1 MTVAIIVFP
10 GANCDRDIQRA
21 IVRLG
26 GSADLVFH
34 KETSLEDYNVIVL
47 PGGFTYGDC
56 FRPGYMASQSPI
68 MKRVIRAYK
77 KGAYILGICNGFQI
91 LTELDLLPGKLE
103 KNNSDKFIC
112 RPEELIVNNNTSF
125 TNGYQENQIV
135 KIPIAHHSGK
145 YVVDDINEDLVAF
158 RYKNNPNG
166 SVGDIAGV
174 FSEDKR
180 ILGMMPHPERMYEM
194 KLGGVGGEP
203 LIRALIKL

>member
-1 MTVAIIVFP
+1 MTVAVIVFP

-26 GSADLVFH
+26 GTADLIFH
-34 KETSLEDYNVIVL
+34 KETSLDGYNVIVL

-68 MKRVIRAYK
+68 MKKIIKAYK
-77 KGAYILGICNGFQI
+77 KGAYIIGICNGFQI

-112 RPEELIVNNNTSF
+112 RSVNLIVNNNSPFTS
-125 TNGYQENQIV
+125 GYQENQIV
-135 KIPIAHHSGK
+135 RIPIAHHSGK
-145 YVVDDINEDLVAF
+145 YLVDDIDEDLVAM
-158 RYKNNPNG
+158 RYEDNPNG

-174 FSEDKR
+174 FSKDKR
-180 ILGMMPHPERMYEM
+180 ILGLMPHPERMYEM
-194 KLGGVGGEP
+194 KLGGTGGKP
-203 LIRALIKL
+203 LIEALIEL